1 MRDYLI
7 LKLQGPMQAWGKES
21 FEGLRPSELFP
32 GRSALLGLLGACL
45 GIDRLDREG
54 LQALASSVSFAV
66 RVDPVFDKV
75 TGKPIPTQKMTDYHT
90 VKDAREDYRGLKSH
104 DTIQTWREYWQD
116 AFYTVAIWM
125 NGEATISLDDI
136 EQAVKRPVYTP
147 VLGRRS
153 CPLARPLFDVRVSAD
168 SALSALA
175 LNGETGGTVY
185 SEEFTDNAIPMKKR
199 DVPIIHQPRQF
210 ASRTLYMS
218 HGQGGQHVSE

>member
-7 LKLQGPMQAWGKES
+7 LKLQGPLQAWGRES

-45 GIDRLDREG
+45 GIDRFDREG
-54 LQALASSVSFAV
+54 LQALAASVLFAV

-75 TGKPIPTQKMTDYHT
+75 TGKSIPTQKMTDYHT
-90 VKDAREDYRGLKSH
+90 VKNAREDYRGLKSH

-116 AFYTVAIWM
+116 AFYTVAVWCDA
-125 NGEATISLDDI
+125 NAPISLDSI
-136 EQAVKRPVYTP
+136 EHALKRPLYTP

-153 CPLARPLFDVRVSAD
+153 CPLARPLFDARLSAD
-168 SALSALA
+168 SVLAALA
-175 LNGETGGTVY
+175 LCGETGGTVY
-185 SEEFTDNAIPMKKR
+185 SEEFSDHAIPIKKR

-210 ASRTLYMS
+210 ASRTLYMTN
-218 HGQGGQHVSE
+218 GQGGQYVPK

>member
-7 LKLQGPMQAWGKES
+7 LKLQGPMQAWGRES

-45 GIDRLDREG
+45 GVERVDQKRLQD
-54 LQALASSVSFAV
+54 LATSVLFAV
-66 RVDPVFDKV
+66 RMDPVFDKI

-90 VKDAREDYRGLKSH
+90 VKDAREDYKGLKSH

-116 AFYTVAIWM
+116 ASYTVAVW
-125 NGEATISLDDI
+125 NQENASVSLDAI
-136 EQAVKRPVYTP
+136 EHAVKQPKFTP

-153 CPLARPLFDVRVSAD
+153 CPLARPLFYAKVTAE
-168 SALSALA
+168 SALNALA
-175 LNGETGGTVY
+175 LTGFNSGTVY
-185 SEEFTDNAIPMKKR
+185 SDEYSEHAVLLKKR

-210 ASRTLYMS
+210 ATRTVYMTATQGAS
-218 HGQGGQHVSE
+218 HVPE